1 MTVSFDSHWYYRI
14 LPEMLPRPCHPRP
27 RPRPQMSRP
36 RLGAPRQRPTPRP
49 GPRCKFTTGRQNQ
62 DRSCLS
68 TNHRCRWRDRSRP
81 VLECNAP
88 QVSQD
93 QDLQNWSWTAFSDQ
107 ELTSLHVTPHKNIY
121 ITSGLDMISHSWT
134 RSQEINN
141 VQCTMSQASGYIRTR
156 VVSCR
161 LNTVLTL
168 PEQWRLAWWLC
179 QDVASSNSL
188 HVWYPDITANT
199 LSQQLYTYGIHK
211 RCTDKSLA
219 DYRSANNQHLTIGR
233 LPINTKNLFC
243 CLI

>member
-1 MTVSFDSHWYYRI
+1 
-14 LPEMLPRPCHPRP
+14 MLQDKAQH
-27 RPRPQMSRP
+27 QDQGHVANSRP
-36 RLGAPRQRPTPRP
+36 VA
-49 GPRCKFTTGRQNQ
+49 KIKTGRVSQPIT
-62 DRSCLS
+62 DADDVIG
-68 TNHRCRWRDRSRP
+68 RDRSWNATRP
-81 VLECNAP
+81 RYLKTKT
-88 QVSQD
+88 SK
-93 QDLQNWSWTAFSDQ
+93 NWSWTAFSDQ

-121 ITSGLDMISHSWT
+121 ITSGLDMISHSWS

-141 VQCTMSQASGYIRTR
+141 VQCTMSRASGYIRTR

-161 LNTVLTL
+161 FSTELTL

-179 QDVASSNSL
+179 QDAASSNSL